1 MKMEKRE
8 REGNSKTHMNNKY
21 WAIYQANLI
30 DVLVNV
36 EPKCPFDWIQYS

>member
-30 DVLVNV
+30 DVLQKGEKKDIN
-36 EPKCPFDWIQYS
+36 YLATS

>member
-8 REGNSKTHMNNKY
+8 REGNSKTHMNNKH

-30 DVLVNV
+30 NVLQKGEKKDIN
-36 EPKCPFDWIQYS
+36 YLATS